1 MRRNKDIG
9 LDGELSL
16 RVVAEERYI
25 PAEQEIG
32 REWIMDLMDTAV
44 RVAAGARTRGGVRTA
59 TVMNVDFERLPKEG
73 DVICVYTTI
82 AHMGHTSVTVSV
94 VTYALRCFLEQR
106 VRLTTADYVV
116 VAVDDQGLPRM
127 LPTT

>member
-1 MRRNKDIG
+1 MRRNKDLG
-9 LDGELSL
+9 QDGELSL
-16 RVVAEERYI
+16 RVVAEDRSI
-25 PAEQEIG
+25 PAEHGIG

-44 RVAAGARTRGGVRTA
+44 RVVAGARTRGSVRTA
-59 TVMNVDFERLPKEG
+59 TVMNVDFEHMPEEG

-82 AHMGHTSVTVSV
+82 THMGHTSVTVSV

-106 VRLTTADYVV
+106 VRLTTADYIV
-116 VAVDDQGLPRM
+116 VAVDGQGLPRM